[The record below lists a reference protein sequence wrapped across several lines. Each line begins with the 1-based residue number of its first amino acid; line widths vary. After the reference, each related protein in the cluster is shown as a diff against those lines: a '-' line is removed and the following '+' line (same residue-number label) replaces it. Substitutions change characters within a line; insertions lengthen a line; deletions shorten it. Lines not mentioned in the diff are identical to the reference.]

1 MQVWTN
7 HFPIVTT
14 VLLRFQVYL
23 CLSGLCSCPSTAQLS
38 LYTGKLPLGKR
49 ERELSLYRTP
59 PPPVLSHR
67 HFLFAQRV
75 QVKFV
80 SCSDSYQPLLTHRP
94 RVHGVK
100 YDTVACPIPC
110 VLQLEFPFDTL
121 FTLSILNITI
131 ALNK

>member
-7 HFPIVTT
+7 HFPIVTS

-23 CLSGLCSCPSTAQLS
+23 CLSGLCCCPSTVITLYRKTSTRKERERAQLV
-38 LYTGKLPLGKR
+38 PN
-49 ERELSLYRTP
+49 P
-59 PPPVLSHR
+59 PQTPVLSHR

-80 SCSDSYQPLLTHRP
+80 SCCDSCQPLVTHRP

-100 YDTVACPIPC
+100 YDTVACPIPH

-131 ALNK
+131 ALDK